1 MYLSCLTEDSKGRD
15 TPVIY
20 PELSRAVVRSMDH
33 YSILDPGFSQSHS
46 GVPNPAQI
54 GLGPEVP
61 PELPNVNALQLRPQ
75 VQKWQEPASA
85 LSPTS
90 RDDKVGSLI
99 DFALNDLDATLQLLA
114 ERAEYITRATGAAI
128 ALREGSE
135 MVCRASAGPSAP
147 ALGAHLQVDAGLSG
161 ESVRT
166 RQVLRCDDAES
177 DPRVNRDSCR
187 MLGIASVVVFP
198 LVWEQEVTGLFE
210 LFSDQPYAFAERDLE
225 ALERLGEMVHTAF
238 QHAEAARVNPSVVEA
253 QTISTK
259 PELKA
264 GSSGPVSA
272 ATEQHADWKADQSLG
287 IGSAVESAT
296 LVPAPEVPAPS
307 TPSTA
312 RLDTTATS
320 ARPNVISTQDAG
332 TAGRNKNVP
341 SPPTIASEPA
351 NAPQPNLAVNPEL
364 ASIRKCESCGF
375 PVSESRKLCLDCEA
389 RVLQAQLPAIVRSN
403 RGGPP
408 SELLLNGQGNT
419 VRKRLWIIENGYVV
433 SAVVLFVMVLIAM
446 FFSHPS

>member
-1 MYLSCLTEDSKGRD
+1 
-15 TPVIY
+15 
-20 PELSRAVVRSMDH
+20 MDH
-33 YSILDPGFSQSHS
+33 YSILDPGFSQSHAGMS
-46 GVPNPAQI
+46 NPAQI

-61 PELPNVNALQLRPQ
+61 PELPNVNALQLRPE
-75 VQKWQEPASA
+75 VQKWQEPSSA
-85 LSPTS
+85 LNPIA
-90 RDDKVGSLI
+90 RDDKTGSLV
-99 DFALNDLDATLQLLA
+99 DVALNDLDATLQLLA

-225 ALERLGEMVHTAF
+225 ALERLGDMVHTAF
-238 QHAEAARVNPSVVEA
+238 QHAKAARVNPSVVEA
-253 QTISTK
+253 QTVSTK

-264 GSSGPVSA
+264 GTPIPA
-272 ATEQHADWKADQSLG
+272 MTEQPADWKAGQSVG
-287 IGSAVESAT
+287 TGSALKSA
-296 LVPAPEVPAPS
+296 PRIAPPEVPAS
-307 TPSTA
+307 ATPSPS
-312 RLDTTATS
+312 RLGTPATVP
-320 ARPNVISTQDAG
+320 ACPKAISSSDAG
-332 TAGRNKNVP
+332 MASPTKNAGP
-341 SPPTIASEPA
+341 
-351 NAPQPNLAVNPEL
+351 PQPTSPAEPVNTLRPKASLNPEF
-364 ASIRKCESCGF
+364 AGIRKCESCGF

-389 RVLQAQLPAIVRSN
+389 RLLQAQLPTVPRSEK
-403 RGGPP
+403 GGPA
-408 SELLLNGQGNT
+408 SELTLNGQGDT
-419 VRKRLWIIENGYVV
+419 VRKRLWIVENGYVV

-446 FFSHPS
+446 FFSHSS